1 VVISDNFI
9 LYFLPKIQ
17 PKRKI
22 PATNGKKLIPKVDG
36 LCDEPLHDL
45 LEK

>member
-1 VVISDNFI
+1 MVISGNFI
-9 LYFLPKIQ
+9 LYFFPNIQ
-17 PKRKI
+17 PKRKM
-22 PATNGKKLIPKVDG
+22 PAANGRKLIPKVDG